1 MMSSSM
7 TSPPPAG
14 IRPEGLRRH
23 LESSIWDLE
32 AILNPLLFM
41 LIDSGI
47 PLFPMETPYTT
58 LNNTSYSKMAA
69 VR

>member
-7 TSPPPAG
+7 KSPPPPL
-14 IRPEGLRRH
+14 IFPKGLRRP
-23 LESSIWDLE
+23 LESSLWDLD

-41 LIDSGI
+41 LIDGGI

-58 LNNTSYSKMAA
+58 FI
-69 VR
+69 